1 VNRRNLLAAS
11 TALAATA
18 ALDPA
23 FAAGAK
29 KAAAAAPAGNPLLAP
44 WKGPYGGL
52 PPFEQIK
59 VEQFEPGVMS
69 GMDMTRKEIAAIA
82 NNPAKPTFEN
92 TIVALED
99 AGRPMSRAF
108 SMFGVYAST
117 MSDKPMQAVE
127 QKIAGPAA
135 AFGDEITQNPAL
147 FARVKAVYDAR
158 DSLKLTP
165 EQKRLTWVRYNGFA
179 SQGAAVDAAHKPR
192 LTEINQRLATL
203 YTTFS
208 QNELADEESYTLVL
222 DKTEDLAGL
231 PEPLIAG
238 AAQAAEGHK
247 LPGKWVI
254 TNTRSSMEPFL
265 TYSTRRDLREKG
277 WRMWTSR
284 GDNGTATDNNAII
297 TEILQLRAEKAR
309 ILGFATYAHWITN
322 DNMSKTPDRAMDLMM
337 KVWAPAVARVHE
349 EVADMQAVADAEKA
363 GIKIAPWDYRFY
375 AEKVRLAKYNLDN
388 SEVKNYLQLEKIKEA
403 MHWAA
408 GQLYGFKFTQLP
420 TVKGAHPDVRV
431 YQVTRGSETI
441 GLWYFD
447 PYARA
452 GKQSGAWMNEYRTQE
467 NFKGRVL
474 PIVSNNC
481 NFVKGKPGE
490 PVLISWDD
498 ASTMFHE
505 FGHAL
510 HGLNSN
516 VHYTTLA
523 GTNVAR
529 DFVEFPSQLNEHW
542 LPTKE
547 VLSQFA
553 VHYQTGKPIPDELV
567 AKIHKAK
574 TFNQGFITVEY
585 LASAIVDMKAHLAG
599 DRKIDP
605 KTFEPETLKEIGMPE
620 EIVMRHRMPHFGH
633 IFSGDG
639 YSAGY
644 YDYIWADT
652 LTADAAE
659 AFEEAPGGFYDK
671 AVAKKLHD
679 CIMSVGNTVPADE
692 AFRNFRGRDV
702 TVDAL
707 MRNRG
712 FPAPAKAK
720 A

>member
-1 VNRRNLLAAS
+1 MNRRHLLTAS
-11 TALAATA
+11 TALAAA
-18 ALDPA
+18 AAFDPA
-23 FAAGAK
+23 FAATKGK
-29 KAAAAAPAGNPLLAP
+29 KLATAATPGNPLLAP
-44 WKGPYGGL
+44 WTGPYGGL
-52 PPFEQIK
+52 PPFGK
-59 VEQFEPGVMS
+59 FDVPHFEPALTN
-69 GMDMTRKEIAAIA
+69 GMDMARKEIAATA
-82 NNPAKPTFEN
+82 ANPAKPTFAN
-92 TIVALED
+92 TIAALED
-99 AGRPMSRAF
+99 SGRPVGRAF
-108 SMFGVYAST
+108 SMFGVFAST
-117 MSDKPMQAVE
+117 MDDKPMQAVE
-127 QKIAGPAA
+127 QKVAGPAA
-135 AFGDEITQNPAL
+135 AFGDEVTQNVAL
-147 FARVKAVYDAR
+147 FARIKSVYDAR
-158 DSLKLTP
+158 ETSGLTD
-165 EQKRLTWVRYNGFA
+165 EQKRLTWVTYNRFA
-179 SQGAAVDAAHKPR
+179 HSGADVSAADKPR

-208 QNELADEESYTLVL
+208 QNELSDEETYTLVL
-222 DKTEDLAGL
+222 DNKEDLAGL
-231 PEPLIAG
+231 PDSLVAG
-238 AAQAAEGHK
+238 AAQAAEGHGQK
-247 LPGKWVI
+247 GKWVI
-254 TNTRSSMEPFL
+254 TNTRSSMEPFI
-265 TYSTRRDLREKG
+265 TYSTNRALREKG
-277 WRMWTSR
+277 WRMWISR
-284 GDNGTATDNNAII
+284 GDNGDAHDNNGVIV
-297 TEILQLRAEKAR
+297 EILQLRAEKAK
-309 ILGFATYAHWITN
+309 ILGFATHAHWITA
-322 DNMSKTPDRAMDLMM
+322 DNMAKTPDAAMDLMM
-337 KVWAPAVARVHE
+337 KVWKPAVARVHE
-349 EVADMQAVADAEKA
+349 EVADMQAIADKEGA

-375 AEKVRLAKYNLDN
+375 SEKVRLAKYSLDN
-388 SEVKNYLQLEKIKEA
+388 NEVKQYLQLEKIREA

-408 GQLYGFKFTQLP
+408 GQLYGFHFTLLP
-420 TVKGAHPDVRV
+420 TVKGAHPDVRA
-431 YQVTRGSETI
+431 YEVTRGKELV

-467 NFKGRVL
+467 NFKGKVT

-542 LPTKE
+542 LPTKQ

-553 VHYQTGKPIPDELV
+553 VHYQTGKPIPDALV
-567 AKIHKAK
+567 AKIQKAH
-574 TFNQGFITVEY
+574 TFNQGFDTVEY
-585 LASAIVDMKAHLAG
+585 LASAIVDMKVHLAG
-599 DRKIDP
+599 SAKIDP
-605 KTFEPETLKEIGMPE
+605 KAFERDTLKEIGMPE

-659 AFEEAPGGFYDK
+659 AFEESPGGYYDK
-671 AVAKKLHD
+671 ATAKRLHD
-679 CIMSVGNTVPADE
+679 CIMSVGNTVPADV

-707 MRNRG
+707 MRDRG
-712 FPAPAKAK
+712 FPAPKK
-720 A
+720 T